1 MKHIR
6 SLLCEH
12 PTEIFTPAV
21 RVSTNGDFVR
31 HKAAESQETDL
42 QSNVIKRSY
51 VSFQYGVIVIGVIL
65 MFHHKQHKYIF
76 VPTIQPVSYTH
87 LTLPTNREV

>member
-21 RVSTNGDFVR
+21 LVSINGDFVR

-51 VSFQYGVIVIGVIL
+51 VSFQYGVIVIRVIL
-65 MFHHKQHKYIF
+65 MFHHKQHKDTF
-76 VPTIQPVSYTH
+76 VR
-87 LTLPTNREV
+87 TLQLLIY

>member
-6 SLLCEH
+6 SLLCEN
-12 PTEIFTPAV
+12 PTEIFTSAV
-21 RVSTNGDFVR
+21 LVSTNGDFVR

-51 VSFQYGVIVIGVIL
+51 VSFQYGVIVIGMIL
-65 MFHHKQHKYIF
+65 MCHHKQPKYIF
-76 VPTIQPVSYTH
+76 VR
-87 LTLPTNREV
+87 TLQLLIYELMISLKVAF